1 MPVMLGTT
9 AVGLMWSFMLNA
21 NFGVL
26 AQFLKAIGHSEWIIN
41 WLATPTVNIWC
52 VVLVNEWMYAGYNML
67 IFAAGIVAIPD
78 DVHEAALLDG
88 CTGIKKVIYITA
100 PL

>member
-1 MPVMLGTT
+1 MMMSMNKNRFWRGLKK
-9 AVGLMWSFMLNA
+9 GLMWSFMLNA

-52 VVLVNEWMYAGYNML
+52 VVLVNEWMYLSL
-67 IFAAGIVAIPD
+67 IHI
-78 DVHEAALLDG
+78 
-88 CTGIKKVIYITA
+88 
-100 PL
+100 